1 MHGFLIN
8 SVSAVAFAVL
18 LPVALQAD
26 DTKPLKIAL
35 AGDSTVADYPPD
47 SSIEGWG
54 QHIGACFNENVV
66 IKNFAVSG
74 RSTKTF
80 LNEGSW
86 GRLLKSNPN
95 CILLQF
101 GHNDSHAKEK
111 PESTDASS
119 DYKDYLRKYADEAKG
134 AGIQILFITPMHR
147 RTFDKDG
154 EPSKELLPYANA
166 MKEIAS
172 EKGITCI
179 DLYSSSGILF
189 KRLGDN
195 GSADL
200 SCSPTD
206 RTHFSKK
213 GAETMAN
220 LIVDELKGSASDLK
234 DSMKSK

>member
-18 LPVALQAD
+18 LPVALQAED
-26 DTKPLKIAL
+26 AKLLKIAL

-54 QHIGACFNENVV
+54 QHVGACFRENVG

-95 CILLQF
+95 YILLQF

-119 DYKDYLRKYADEAKG
+119 DYKDYLRKYADEAKA

-147 RTFDKDG
+147 RTFDNDG

-179 DLYSSSGILF
+179 DLYSSSGIVF

-220 LIVDELKGSASDLK
+220 LIVEELKKSSSDLK
-234 DSMKSK
+234 NYLKS

>member
-8 SVSAVAFAVL
+8 SVPAVAFAVL
-18 LPVALQAD
+18 LPVSLQAED
-26 DTKPLKIAL
+26 AKPLKIAL

-54 QHIGACFNENVV
+54 QHIGACFKKNVM

-80 LNEGSW
+80 LNVGSW

-95 CILLQF
+95 YILLQF

-119 DYKDYLRKYADEAKG
+119 DYTDYLRKYANEAKA

-147 RTFDKDG
+147 RTFDNDG

-172 EKGITCI
+172 EKGIICI
-179 DLYSSSGILF
+179 DLYSSSGIFF

-213 GAETMAN
+213 GAEKMAG
-220 LIVDELKGSASDLK
+220 LIVDELKGSASDLNLN
-234 DSMKSK
+234 